1 MAKRKTERE
10 IARHEYR
17 NGGFGM
23 NCAQFRRVFP
33 SDWLPGGYLV
43 SNGYYD
49 PTFYTSPVEA
59 KEAWRRCV
67 AAHPSSN
74 NRSAAA

>member
-1 MAKRKTERE
+1 MKKKTERT
-10 IARHEYR
+10 IAIHEYR

-23 NCAQFRRVFP
+23 NTASFRRVFP

-49 PTFYTSPVEA
+49 PTFYTSPVDA
-59 KEAWRRCV
+59 KAAWRLVVELHPTAGRV
-67 AAHPSSN
+67 AA
-74 NRSAAA
+74 